1 MSRLAGVLGV
11 LLLLV
16 SVMGFASLNGTER
29 VTLRLGFVT
38 LYRFP
43 LTGVAFGGLLIGMI
57 IMFVAGIQADLR
69 VRRILRERLQAEAR
83 EEREA
88 GPVTDRAQQDLF
100 EEGAG

>member
-1 MSRLAGVLGV
+1 MSRLVGVLGV

-16 SVMGFASLNGTER
+16 SVLSFASLNGMER

-38 LYRFP
+38 FYRFP
-43 LTGVAFGGLLIGMI
+43 LTGVAFGGLLLGMT

-83 EEREA
+83 EEGEP
-88 GPVTDRAQQDLF
+88 GVVVDRAQRDLF
-100 EEGAG
+100 EGDA